1 MNKPVMFLPKRKI
14 NLQKKKVLGPGPWG
28 ACLLCLTALTH
39 MNQVW
44 RTSEWELLIPTII
57 QFKFIKRKL
66 TPRYRSDVGK
76 PLMYK
81 INEWWIEGC
90 NSRQQAIKWRLGLR
104 LTNTCQLLVL
114 PDRFPSD
121 LFPFIRAASI
131 QQMNSI
137 PARSPG
143 SRVHAYRGDSFFH
156 ILLEILPRNVSVL
169 KRESDWF
176 LFCTMEYVFFLLLV
190 TMDTNESWNTC
201 SLTSTSIPI
210 THGLDFWL
218 DFFPNPK
225 CVESSWASQT
235 AEFSLNHLSWT
246 VWTVIEKKVSAEQ
259 QCSTC
264 LIPGD
269 LKCCIKLV
277 KEELDRT
284 KS

>member
-1 MNKPVMFLPKRKI
+1 
-14 NLQKKKVLGPGPWG
+14 
-28 ACLLCLTALTH
+28 

-44 RTSEWELLIPTII
+44 RTSEWELLIPTVI

-66 TPRYRSDVGK
+66 TPQCLSDVGK

-156 ILLEILPRNVSVL
+156 ILLEILPRNISVL

-176 LFCTMEYVFFLLLV
+176 LFCTMEYVFFSAARYYGYKWIMKYLQLDL
-190 TMDTNESWNTC
+190 DLNTNN
-201 SLTSTSIPI
+201 
-210 THGLDFWL
+210 
-218 DFFPNPK
+218 
-225 CVESSWASQT
+225 
-235 AEFSLNHLSWT
+235 SWT
-246 VWTVIEKKVSAEQ
+246 WFLTWLLPKPEMCWKFMS
-259 QCSTC
+259 
-264 LIPGD
+264 
-269 LKCCIKLV
+269 
-277 KEELDRT
+277 
-284 KS
+284 KSNSRI